1 MTRLEAIVLTYL
13 NQVQRTHIDN
23 ISHDTNIQ
31 LDVLQEILNGL
42 IRLSYIEQERELDD
56 SSMPQ
61 DVIYV
66 FFIPSGFYS
75 ITSRGML
82 ALAEYKLTQKEK
94 RKEFILNIC
103 KWLISLIITIAIA
116 VVGWLFFTKWLI

>member
-1 MTRLEAIVLTYL
+1 MTKLEAIVLTYL

-23 ISHDTNIQ
+23 ISHATNIQ
-31 LDVLQEILNGL
+31 LEVLQEILNGL
-42 IRLSYIEQERELDD
+42 VRLSYIEQEHELDD

-61 DVIYV
+61 DVTYV

-82 ALAEYKLTQKEK
+82 ALAEYNLAQKEK
-94 RKEFILNIC
+94 RKEFIFNIF
-103 KWLISLIITIAIA
+103 KWLIPLIITIAIA
-116 VVGWLFFTKWLI
+116 VVGWLFFTK

>member
-1 MTRLEAIVLTYL
+1 MTRLESIVLTYL

-31 LDVLQEILNGL
+31 LEVLQEILNGL
-42 IRLSYIEQERELDD
+42 IRRSYIEQERELDD

-75 ITSRGML
+75 ITSRGRL
-82 ALAEYKLTQKEK
+82 ALTEYKLTQKE
-94 RKEFILNIC
+94 RRNEFIFNVAKL
-103 KWLISLIITIAIA
+103 LFPIIVPIDIA
-116 VVGWLFFTKWLI
+116 VIGWLFFTKWFI

>member
-1 MTRLEAIVLTYL
+1 MTKLEAIVLTYL

-23 ISHDTNIQ
+23 ISHATNIS
-31 LDVLQEILNGL
+31 LEVLQEILNGL
-42 IRLSYIEQERELDD
+42 VRLSYIEQEHELDD

-61 DVIYV
+61 DVTYV

-82 ALAEYKLTQKEK
+82 ALAEYNLAQKEK
-94 RKEFILNIC
+94 RKEFIFNIF
-103 KWLISLIITIAIA
+103 KWLIPLIITIAIA
-116 VVGWLFFTKWLI
+116 VVGWLFFTK

>member
-1 MTRLEAIVLTYL
+1 MTSLEAIVLTYL
-13 NQVQRTHIDN
+13 NQVQRTHVDN
-23 ISHDTNIQ
+23 ISHNTNIQ
-31 LDVLQEILNGL
+31 LEVLQEILNGL
-42 IRLSYIEQERELDD
+42 IRLSYIEQEHKLDD

-61 DVIYV
+61 DFTYV

-94 RKEFILNIC
+94 RNEFIFNVA
-103 KWLISLIITIAIA
+103 KWLIPLIITIITS
-116 VVGWLFFTKWLI
+116 VVGWLFFTK

>member
-1 MTRLEAIVLTYL
+1 MTSLEAIVLTYL

-31 LDVLQEILNGL
+31 LEVLQEILNGL
-42 IRLSYIEQERELDD
+42 VRLSYIEQEHELDD

-61 DVIYV
+61 DVTYV

-94 RKEFILNIC
+94 RKEFIFNIC

-116 VVGWLFFTKWLI
+116 VGGWLFFTK

>member
-1 MTRLEAIVLTYL
+1 MTNLEAIVLTYL

-31 LDVLQEILNGL
+31 LEVLQEILNWL
-42 IRLSYIEQERELDD
+42 VRLSYVQQETKLDD
-56 SSMPQ
+56 TPMPR
-61 DVIYV
+61 DVICV
-66 FFIPSGFYS
+66 LFIPSGFYS

-94 RKEFILNIC
+94 RNEFIFNVA
-103 KWLISLIITIAIA
+103 KWLFSIIVTIVISVI
-116 VVGWLFFTKWLI
+116 GWFFFTK

>member
-23 ISHDTNIQ
+23 ISLDTNIQ
-31 LDVLQEILNGL
+31 LEVLQEILNGL
-42 IRLSYIEQERELDD
+42 IRLSYIEQEHELDD

-61 DVIYV
+61 DVTYV

-75 ITSRGML
+75 ITSRGIL
-82 ALAEYKLTQKEK
+82 ALAEYNLAQKEK
-94 RKEFILNIC
+94 RKDFIFNVAKL
-103 KWLISLIITIAIA
+103 LFPIIVTIVIA
-116 VVGWLFFTKWLI
+116 VIGWLFFTK

>member
-82 ALAEYKLTQKEK
+82 ALAEYKLTQQEK
-94 RKEFILNIC
+94 RKEFIFNIC

-116 VVGWLFFTKWLI
+116 VVGWLFFTK

>member
-23 ISHDTNIQ
+23 ISHAINIQ
-31 LDVLQEILNGL
+31 LEVLQEILNGL
-42 IRLSYIEQERELDD
+42 VRLSYIEQEHELDD

-61 DVIYV
+61 DVTYV

-82 ALAEYKLTQKEK
+82 ALAEYNLAQKEK
-94 RKEFILNIC
+94 RKEFIFNIF

-116 VVGWLFFTKWLI
+116 VVGWLFFTK